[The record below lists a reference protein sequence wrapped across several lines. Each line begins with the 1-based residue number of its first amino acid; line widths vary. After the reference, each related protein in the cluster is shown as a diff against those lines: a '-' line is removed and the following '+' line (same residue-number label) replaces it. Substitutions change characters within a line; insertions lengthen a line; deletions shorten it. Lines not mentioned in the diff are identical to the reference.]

1 VKKVKISSVDLAL
14 VLKERL
20 AKLGDCAPTVSIA
33 IVPTRDG
40 WVAVTNAWSRFKRP
54 LCAKR
59 IEQIQKQ
66 LREVYVLS
74 KD

>member
-1 VKKVKISSVDLAL
+1 MKKVKISCVDLAL
-14 VLKERL
+14 VFKERL
-20 AKLGDCAPTVSIA
+20 AKFGDCAPTVSIA